1 MKGSSLIS
9 NGKSV
14 MRVGTPT
21 DLANAVIKLMEN
33 DKAFKKAMHIALF
46 NHQL

>member
-1 MKGSSLIS
+1 MKESELIS

-14 MRVGTPT
+14 IRVGTPT

-46 NHQL
+46 NNEI